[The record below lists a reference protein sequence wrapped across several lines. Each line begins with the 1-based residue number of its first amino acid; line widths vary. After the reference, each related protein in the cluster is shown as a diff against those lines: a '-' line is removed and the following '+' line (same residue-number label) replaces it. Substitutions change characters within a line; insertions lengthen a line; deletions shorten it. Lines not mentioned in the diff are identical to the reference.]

1 MVLRVKQWLGLIFT
15 LLGFIL
21 FLVGYSTQY
30 WYYEVDPD
38 VGDEFYHGIWRSCSS
53 VADTIVC
60 VDLMDLTNY
69 EGK

>member
-1 MVLRVKQWLGLIFT
+1 MMLGVKQRLGLIFT

-30 WYYEVDPD
+30 WYYEVDPEF
-38 VGDEFYHGIWRSCSS
+38 GDGFYYGIWRTCSI
-53 VADTIVC
+53 VADTIAC
-60 VDLMDLTNY
+60 VDWMDLTNN